1 MPELHTRA
9 AKYRFASVMTFLDG
23 WSAACTTAKCLSA
36 AKAVGVYPFN
46 SDAPKQS
53 PFFRNLTP
61 EEAAR
66 QQERARRNANGL
78 DIGLQELTDATF
90 LARMCCEVAKN
101 VKYSHLCN
109 LEFVMTMS
117 YKQLIQHLL
126 AHPKNDSF
134 LLSLLPPL
142 IIKNQPPILFR

>member
-1 MPELHTRA
+1 MPELQTRA
-9 AKYRFASVMTFLDG
+9 AKYRFAAVMTFLDA
-23 WSAACTTAKCLSA
+23 WNAACTTANCLSA

-53 PFFRNLTP
+53 PFVRNLTP

-66 QQERARRNANGL
+66 QQERARRNANRL
-78 DIGLQELTDATF
+78 DIGLKELTEVTF
-90 LARMCCEVAKN
+90 LVSMCREVAKN
-101 VKYSHLCN
+101 VKYAHLCN

-134 LLSLLPPL
+134 LLSALPPL
-142 IIKNQPPILFR
+142 IMKNQPSILFP